1 MNKSELTERLAIR
14 MGMSKALAR
23 DAVDGV
29 FGTIGEALAR
39 GDDVRCV
46 GFGTFGTRNR
56 PVRTGRNPRTGETV
70 EIEPSKAST
79 FKPGKP
85 LRDPVNAESAS

>member
-1 MNKSELTERLAIR
+1 

-29 FGTIGEALAR
+29 FGMIGEAPTS
-39 GDDVRCV
+39 GDDVRAV

-56 PVRTGRNPRTGETV
+56 PARTGRNPRTGETV
-70 EIEPSKAST
+70 EIEASKAPA
-79 FKPGKP
+79 FKPGK
-85 LRDPVNAESAS
+85 LLKDAVNAGGAS